1 MTDAVATSGDRWTGL
16 ESPAMPTSDTNP
28 VPPSPSAAPPDDRP
42 ARSVHDLEA
51 FLTLISSLSGR
62 LAGAAGDAV
71 DQEIEAGLHE
81 LLNFFGVEQ
90 CGILEYEPDGRRAR
104 LRHYAHVDGVTPVP
118 TTVDYGAALPWSHGR
133 AMNGKTFVQTCI
145 DDLPAEAVVDRAAAA
160 ALNLQTIVSIPV
172 GIGGRTTH
180 VLALVSSQSVR
191 GWSEAILARLQT
203 VAETF
208 LAARARRNAEQALA
222 RSERTLAQAQ
232 HVAQVGSYVCDW
244 SRGTLTV
251 SDEAERIFGGTLAPT
266 PAAVMDRVHPD
277 DRTQVVETIERMLA
291 TGTTLVDL
299 EYRTIGED
307 GAIRVIRSR
316 METTFGADGSPER
329 TLATIQD
336 ISHLRAAEE
345 ESRRLRVELRHAD
358 RAAHLGALTASLS
371 HELDQPL
378 TGILANA
385 QAGLRLLAQQGVD
398 TEEMRDIFEAI
409 ARDDRRAASVIR
421 NLRLLL
427 RREESARDLV
437 DVGDAVREVLTL
449 FAGEFQAKN
458 VHVEAELDR
467 GCSTIGVKT
476 QIQQVLVN
484 LISNAVHALEHRPAT
499 DRRLQLTL
507 RPVEPGQLEMSVRD
521 NGTGIPSDRLPRIFE
536 PYFSTKSDG
545 LGMGLAIT
553 RSIVEAHG
561 GEIAVH
567 SAAGDTTFQVRLS
580 AEPATA
586 TRGPSESPAPTD
598 MAQMAGSDAN
608 HSVCVV
614 DDDPAI
620 RDGLLRLLGA
630 AGMRVVAFDSAAAA
644 LASTELAS
652 AQCLVLDVQ
661 MPGMSGTELH
671 EELGRQGILAPA
683 IFLTARGDA
692 ATGVQA
698 MKQGALEFLCK
709 PVEDEALLAAVR
721 MGIESHARKV
731 HAARERE
738 HAEGLLR
745 RLTARERDVLGEV
758 VAGRLNKQIADRLS
772 ISEATVKQHRAQ
784 VMSKLQ
790 ARSVTDLVRLCQS
803 AGIPVAS

>member
-1 MTDAVATSGDRWTGL
+1 MTDAVAMPGDVWAGL
-16 ESPAMPTSDTNP
+16 ESPAMPAPDTDP
-28 VPPSPSAAPPDDRP
+28 VQPSSSAAPQDGPA
-42 ARSVHDLEA
+42 ARSVHDLHA

-62 LAGAAGDAV
+62 MAGAAGDAV
-71 DQEIEAGLHE
+71 DREIEAGLHE
-81 LLNFFGVEQ
+81 LLTFFGVEQ

-104 LRHYAHVDGVTPVP
+104 LRHYAHVDCVTPVP
-118 TTVDYGAALPWSHGR
+118 TTVDYGAALPWSHER
-133 AMNGKTFVQTCI
+133 AMNGRTFVQTCI
-145 DDLPAEAVVDRAAAA
+145 DDLPTEAVVDRAGAA

-172 GIGGRTTH
+172 GIGGRITH
-180 VLALVSSQSVR
+180 VLALVSSQSVS
-191 GWSEAILARLQT
+191 GWSEAILARLRT
-203 VAETF
+203 IAETF
-208 LAARARRNAEQALA
+208 LAARARRNVEQALA
-222 RSERTLAQAQ
+222 RSERSLAQAQ
-232 HVAQVGSYVCDW
+232 HVAQVGSYVCEW
-244 SRGTLTV
+244 SSGTLTV

-277 DRTQVVETIERMLA
+277 DRGQVDETIEQMLA
-291 TGTTLVDL
+291 TGNSSIDL
-299 EYRTIGED
+299 ECRIVGLD
-307 GAIRVIRSR
+307 GANRVIRSR
-316 METTFGADGSPER
+316 METTFGPDGSPDR

-385 QAGLRLLAQQGVD
+385 QAGLRLLAQQGAD
-398 TEEMRDIFEAI
+398 TEELRDIFEAI

-427 RREESARDLV
+427 RREESARDRV
-437 DVGDAVREVLTL
+437 DVADAIREVLTL
-449 FAGEFQAKN
+449 FAGEFQAKH

-484 LISNAVHALEHRPAT
+484 LISNAVHALEHRAAT
-499 DRRLQLTL
+499 DRRLQLAL
-507 RPVEPGQLEMSVRD
+507 RPVEPGQLEVSVRD

-536 PYFSTKSDG
+536 PFFSTKSDG

-561 GEIAVH
+561 GAIAVH
-567 SAAGDTTFQVRLS
+567 SDAGDTTFQFRLP
-580 AEPATA
+580 AEAATVA
-586 TRGPSESPAPTD
+586 GADPESPAPAG
-598 MAQMAGSDAN
+598 MARRAGSDAN
-608 HSVCVV
+608 PSVCVV

-644 LASTELAS
+644 LASAELAS

-671 EELGRQGILAPA
+671 EELARRGILAPA
-683 IFLTARGDA
+683 IFLTARDDA

-709 PVEDEALLAAVR
+709 PVEDQALLAAVR
-721 MGIESHARKV
+721 MGIGWHAKKV
-731 HAARERE
+731 QAARERE
-738 HAEGLLR
+738 YAEGLLR
-745 RLTARERDVLGEV
+745 RLTARERDVLSEV

-784 VMSKLQ
+784 VMSKLE

-803 AGIPVAS
+803 AGMTVAS

>member
-1 MTDAVATSGDRWTGL
+1 MTDAVPMSGDVAAGL
-16 ESPAMPTSDTNP
+16 ESPAMPASDTDSA
-28 VPPSPSAAPPDDRP
+28 PPSRSAAPPDDPPVRP
-42 ARSVHDLEA
+42 VHDLEA

-62 LAGAAGDAV
+62 LAGASGDAV
-71 DQEIEAGLHE
+71 DQQIEAGLRE
-81 LLNFFGVEQ
+81 LLTFFGVEQ
-90 CGILEYEPDGRRAR
+90 CGILEYEPDGHRAR

-118 TTVDYGAALPWSHGR
+118 TTVDYGSALPWSHERAINGR
-133 AMNGKTFVQTCI
+133 TFVQTCI

-180 VLALVSSQSVR
+180 VLALVSSQSVP
-191 GWSEAILARLQT
+191 GWSEAILSQLQT
-203 VAETF
+203 IAETF
-208 LAARARRNAEQALA
+208 LAARARRNVEQALA

-232 HVAQVGSYVCDW
+232 HVAQVGSFVCDW
-244 SRGTLTV
+244 ANGTLIV
-251 SDEAERIFGGTLAPT
+251 SEEAERIFGGTLAPSL
-266 PAAVMDRVHPD
+266 AAVMDRVHPE
-277 DRTQVVETIERMLA
+277 DRGQVDAAIERMLA
-291 TGTTLVDL
+291 TGHSSIDL
-299 EYRTIGED
+299 EYRIVGPD
-307 GAIRVIRSR
+307 SAHRVVRSR
-316 METTFGADGSPER
+316 METTFGPDGSPER

-385 QAGLRLLAQQGVD
+385 QAGLRLLAQGSAD
-398 TEEMRDIFEAI
+398 TEELRDIFEAI

-427 RREESARDLV
+427 RREESVRDLV
-437 DVGDAVREVLTL
+437 DMAVAIREVLTL
-449 FAGEFQAKN
+449 FAGEFRAKS

-484 LISNAVHALEHRPAT
+484 LISNAVHALEYRGAT
-499 DRRLQLTL
+499 ERRLNLTL
-507 RPVEPGQLEMSVRD
+507 RAVEPSQLEVSVRD
-521 NGTGIPSDRLPRIFE
+521 NGTGISSDRLQRIFE
-536 PYFSTKSDG
+536 PFFSTKSDG

-567 SAAGDTTFQVRLS
+567 SVAGDTTFRVRLP

-586 TRGPSESPAPTD
+586 ADGDPESPAPAE
-598 MAQMAGSDAN
+598 MARRPVSDAN
-608 HSVCVV
+608 PSVCVV

-620 RDGLLRLLGA
+620 RDGLARLLGA
-630 AGMRVVAFDSAAAA
+630 AGMKVVAFESAAAA

-671 EELGRQGILAPA
+671 DELARRGILAPA

-709 PVEDEALLAAVR
+709 PVEDVALLAAVR
-721 MGIESHARKV
+721 MGIELHAKKI

-784 VMSKLQ
+784 VMSKLN

-803 AGIPVAS
+803 AGIPAAS